1 MKEYK
6 IFVGTITYALKGRD
20 ILRKNGIKARV
31 ERMTSGVENH
41 GCGYVILSEG
51 NIEKYSAGS
60 KNCRQNKTE
69 QNK

>member
-31 ERMTSGVENH
+31 ERMTSRVENH

-51 NIEKYSAGS
+51 NIEKSEELLRMAGI
-60 KNCRQNKTE
+60 KILEIN
-69 QNK
+69 

>member
-51 NIEKYSAGS
+51 NIEKSEELLRMAGI
-60 KNCRQNKTE
+60 KILEIN
-69 QNK
+69 